1 MCKLKAK
8 SHSYKRRSH
17 TQKNKLILTAWK
29 LKSTVN
35 KDSMASWRP
44 GAHHPLV
51 IVIVFVSSFAFVS
64 FCLCICLCHC
74 LSLCLCH
81 RLWPGAEDP
90 ALLHD
95 HLGVQGPPWPRALL
109 LNRWLFFCK
118 SFFSTIE
125 LIDSELTN
133 CFSRFLYKKKLADLT
148 TLDLK
153 I

>member
-90 ALLHD
+90 ALLYD

>member
-8 SHSYKRRSH
+8 SHSYKQRGH
-17 TQKNKLILTAWK
+17 TQIKNKLILTAWK

-51 IVIVFVSSFAFVS
+51 IVIVSSFALVSPFV
-64 FCLCICLCHC
+64 FVFVTR

-133 CFSRFLYKKKLADLT
+133 CSSRFLCKKKLADLT